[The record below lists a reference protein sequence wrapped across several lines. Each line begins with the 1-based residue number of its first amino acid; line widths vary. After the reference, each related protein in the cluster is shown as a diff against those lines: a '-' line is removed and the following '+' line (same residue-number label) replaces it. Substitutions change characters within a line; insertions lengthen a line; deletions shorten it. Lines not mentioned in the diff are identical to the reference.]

1 MISSEQGGDEKTLR
15 EQRLNVK
22 FAPLPDLGPR
32 RRRGMPLGVAAR
44 SRLVRRRRAAVL
56 EGGPQQYPVS
66 TPMWTDEEME
76 EQRQRLARAW
86 EKEREG
92 SGYYSDVDENGEP
105 YDDPLAVIGKIMK
118 DAGKQLWQ
126 KVAHREGK
134 DKSAKGED
142 KEKKGKDKESAKPED
157 RTNLE
162 EAEGSGESS
171 RASDVPSLP
180 SLEIEQLSIEKQP
193 VGIGSTD
200 EESGG
205 TLSWEEIGGKEL
217 PPSTPDLDNATRKKY
232 PWSRIRTQS
241 KPKDTSPALAKSNSG
256 RSFVNPLRTRS
267 SERPKVEVNDKK
279 PEPPVSSG
287 LRRSLSF

>member
-1 MISSEQGGDEKTLR
+1 MQFSDQGDERTLR

-32 RRRGMPLGVAAR
+32 KRRGIPLGVAAR

-56 EGGPQQYPVS
+56 EGGAQQYPVS
-66 TPMWTDEEME
+66 APMWTDEEME

-86 EKEREG
+86 ESEREG
-92 SGYYSDVDENGEP
+92 SGYYSDVDESGEP
-105 YDDPLAVIGKIMK
+105 YEDPLAVFGKIVK

-134 DKSAKGED
+134 DKSVKGE
-142 KEKKGKDKESAKPED
+142 KEKKAKDKESAKPED
-157 RTNLE
+157 KTNLE
-162 EAEGSGESS
+162 EAEDSGESS

-180 SLEIEQLSIEKQP
+180 SLEIERPSIETQG
-193 VGIGSTD
+193 VGTGSID
-200 EESGG
+200 KESDG
-205 TLSWEEIGGKEL
+205 TFSWEEVGGREL
-217 PPSTPDLDNATRKKY
+217 PLPPTPDLDNATRKKY

-241 KPKDTSPALAKSNSG
+241 KPKDTSPVLAKSNSG
-256 RSFVNPLRTRS
+256 RSFVKSLRTRS
-267 SERPKVEVNDKK
+267 IERTKVEVNDKK
-279 PEPPVSSG
+279 PEPPVSPG

>member
-1 MISSEQGGDEKTLR
+1 MD
-15 EQRLNVK
+15 
-22 FAPLPDLGPR
+22 
-32 RRRGMPLGVAAR
+32 
-44 SRLVRRRRAAVL
+44 
-56 EGGPQQYPVS
+56 GGPQQYPVS

-86 EKEREG
+86 ENEREG

-105 YDDPLAVIGKIMK
+105 YEDPLAVFGKIVK

-157 RTNLE
+157 GTILE

-171 RASDVPSLP
+171 RAPDIPSLP
-180 SLEIEQLSIEKQP
+180 SLEVERPSIEKQQ
-193 VGIGSTD
+193 VGTGSTD
-200 EESGG
+200 KESDG
-205 TLSWEEIGGKEL
+205 TFSWEEVGGKEL
-217 PPSTPDLDNATRKKY
+217 PPTPDLDNTTRKKY

-241 KPKDTSPALAKSNSG
+241 KPKDTSPALAKRNSG
-256 RSFVNPLRTRS
+256 RSFVNSLRTQS
-267 SERPKVEVNDKK
+267 SERTKAEVNDKK